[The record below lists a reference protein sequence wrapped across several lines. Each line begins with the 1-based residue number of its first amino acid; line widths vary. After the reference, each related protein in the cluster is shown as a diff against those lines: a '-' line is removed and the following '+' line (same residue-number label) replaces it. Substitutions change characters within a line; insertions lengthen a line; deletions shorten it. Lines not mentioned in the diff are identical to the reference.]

1 VTDATHPVM
10 DKHDLYE
17 WCVTDGPRF
26 ARFAEAVHG
35 RGPRVLREDFSG
47 SAALA
52 KAWAAADPAHRSIA
66 VDLDAAVLRR
76 AAGPR
81 VRAVRADAA
90 RCAVKA
96 DLIAATNFPLGYF
109 HERPALV
116 QYLAHTRRCLSPR
129 GVFLAD
135 LYGGRDAMKPLT
147 IRRRLKGPAGERIEY
162 LWTQVEADPATNLVN
177 DTLSFAVT
185 TTTRTGTSRT
195 RRFPDAFVY
204 RWRLWSIPELRD
216 ALADAGFR
224 RIELYT
230 RMGDALDSEGNLY
243 VRPHEAGEAM
253 DENYVVYVAG
263 RL

>member
-1 VTDATHPVM
+1 MNTY
-10 DKHDLYE
+10 DLYE

-35 RGPRVLREDFSG
+35 RTPRVLREDFSG

-52 KAWAAADPAHRSIA
+52 RAWASAAPDRRAVA

-76 AAGPR
+76 ASAPG
-81 VRAVRADAA
+81 VRTIRADAA
-90 RCAVKA
+90 RCTAKA
-96 DLIAATNFPLGYF
+96 DLLTATNFPLGYF

-116 QYLAHTRRCLSPR
+116 KYLAHARRCLNPR

-147 IRRRLKGPAGERIEY
+147 IRRRLRGPAGERIEY
-162 LWTQVEADPATNLVN
+162 LWTQVDADPATNLVT
-177 DTLSFAVT
+177 DTLSFVVT
-185 TTTRTGTSRT
+185 TKSKPTKSKSGTTKT
-195 RRFPDAFVY
+195 RRFPNAFVY

-216 ALADAGFR
+216 AMTDAGFR
-224 RIELYT
+224 RLELYT
-230 RMGDALDSEGNLY
+230 RMGDALDADGTLY
-243 VRPHEAGEAM
+243 VRPHEPGEPI

-263 RL
+263 RR

>member
-1 VTDATHPVM
+1 M

-26 ARFAEAVHG
+26 ARFAAAVHG
-35 RGPRVLREDFSG
+35 GSPRVLREDFSG

-52 KAWAAADPAHRSIA
+52 KAWAAADEGRRAVA

-76 AAGPR
+76 AVAPR
-81 VRAVRADAA
+81 VRTVRADAA
-90 RCAVKA
+90 RCRVKA
-96 DLIAATNFPLGYF
+96 DLIVATNFPLGYF

-116 QYLAHTRRCLSPR
+116 TYLANARRCLNPR
-129 GVFLAD
+129 GAFLAD

-147 IRRRLKGPAGERIEY
+147 IRRRLRGPAGERIEY
-162 LWTQVEADPATNLVN
+162 VWTQVEADPATNLVT
-177 DTLSFAVT
+177 DTLSFNVT
-185 TTTRTGTSRT
+185 PRAQAGAKASSPPRT
-195 RRFPDAFVY
+195 RRLPDAFVY

-224 RIELYT
+224 HVQLHT
-230 RMGDALDSEGNLY
+230 RMGDALDGDGNLH
-243 VRPHEAGEAM
+243 VLPHEPGEPM

-263 RL
+263 RR